1 MDEQQIEAF
10 WDAHPCGDH
19 IVGGLSGSFAGN
31 YDEFFR
37 NYDRW
42 RYTQEGHIPALLD
55 GLDVAGKQ
63 LLEVGLGQ
71 GADSEQLVRRG
82 ARWTGIDL
90 TPAAVD
96 RVKMRMQLRRL
107 PIEDVRQ
114 GSVLDLPWPDDTF
127 DVVFSHGVLHHVP
140 DIRRAQSEIHRV
152 LRPHGELV
160 VMLYARRSLN
170 FQLSIRV
177 LRRLA
182 LLLLYPAY
190 RFGLVKP
197 DGIVGEHL
205 ANARANGLFR
215 YLELEAFTHRSTDGP
230 LNPYAKVYD
239 LDDVRRDFPDF
250 DVIRSYKAYLHAP
263 PIPVGRL
270 RGVNRLGTW
279 FGWHLWVHLRPKSTT
294 VAESRR

>member
-19 IVGGLSGSFAGN
+19 IVGGLSDSFAGN
-31 YDEFFR
+31 YEEFFR
-37 NYDRW
+37 DYDRW

-55 GLDVAGKQ
+55 RLDVAGKQ

-96 RVKMRMQLRRL
+96 RVKMRMELRRL

-182 LLLLYPAY
+182 LLALYPAY
-190 RFGLVKP
+190 RLGLVEP
-197 DGIVGEHL
+197 EGIVGQHL
-205 ANARANGLFR
+205 ANARAEGLFR

-239 LDDVRRDFPDF
+239 LDDVREDFPDF
-250 DVIRSYKAYLHAP
+250 DVTRSYKAYLHAP

-270 RGVNRLGTW
+270 RGVNRLATW
-279 FGWHLWVHLRPKSTT
+279 FGWHLWVHLRPKSIAT
-294 VAESRR
+294 AESRR